1 MVSLYPLH
9 SICGAL
15 ALVQRWWLWQQTSPS
30 SPPPY
35 SLWPMASP
43 AQKDV
48 WPREVM
54 GPLGG
59 EFGYKGGGGSSCSHR
74 CSPSA
79 SSLLR
84 TFTCAPIAPPPKY
97 SFILMEGVGRWSE
110 FFETSLLRDTVA
122 ILPALKWYRNSHAH
136 KMLFHVPPS
145 HHALSIPPLHSP
157 PWQSHHPAHCCFTGP
172 SSFPAQFKLL
182 FEPFPEC
189 LSIYW

>member
-1 MVSLYPLH
+1 MCKKICQTLTDNYNADHTNSSWLMVSLYPLH

-35 SLWPMASP
+35 SLWPTASP
-43 AQKDV
+43 AQRDV

-79 SSLLR
+79 SSLFR

-110 FFETSLLRDTVA
+110 FFGNLFTQRYCGYITS
-122 ILPALKWYRNSHAH
+122 
-136 KMLFHVPPS
+136 
-145 HHALSIPPLHSP
+145 
-157 PWQSHHPAHCCFTGP
+157 
-172 SSFPAQFKLL
+172 
-182 FEPFPEC
+182 PEMVQR
-189 LSIYW
+189 

>member
-145 HHALSIPPLHSP
+145 HPCTALPGRAITLPIAVLLAL
-157 PWQSHHPAHCCFTGP
+157 PAFQP
-172 SSFPAQFKLL
+172 SSNCCLNL
-182 FEPFPEC
+182 FQNASAFTHNF
-189 LSIYW
+189 